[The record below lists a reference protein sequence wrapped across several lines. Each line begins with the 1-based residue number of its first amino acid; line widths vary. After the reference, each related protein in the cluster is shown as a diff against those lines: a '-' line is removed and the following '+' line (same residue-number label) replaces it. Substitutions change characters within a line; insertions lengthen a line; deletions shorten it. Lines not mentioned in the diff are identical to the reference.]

1 MDKQQYEQFQQ
12 IIDGAPIP
20 LPAPAEPA
28 MHPYDARVLAEAAEQ
43 RAFQRTF
50 QEDLRQDA
58 YGSDAWRALRRLEK
72 SAVDAFDESDDTFAE
87 SDDLIEAAAYT
98 AYAELA
104 ELTGYTDLYEP
115 EEFEGFMTEFVNSG
129 AGVLSADQ
137 PMQEAGDAM
146 IAEPAGYED
155 MDMEGDGDFVEL
167 AQWESEPL
175 HPVVPIPDRGLAA
188 RDAMMTEPAG
198 MTFTHA
204 EYVAFAEELE
214 AAERAA
220 QADLAGHIEVG
231 ERVEGT
237 DYPQFAEFVDLAMF
251 DDDDEPAMPTAA
263 NAANSANAVS
273 NMPTMTLDHRVFE
286 FADEEQDYSQQ
297 FVDVDMADMMH
308 LDLIDPLLL
317 KADLINPSLL
327 ETDTIDPLLL
337 DMLDHQIHL
346 AGHQVYPP
354 ASTLANGPNRTATE
368 MDGGA
373 ETSESE
379 TSESETESEP
389 ETEPKL
395 KRGRGSRAATK
406 SRAAPKAPATTKAP
420 AAPKPRA
427 PAAKMDG
434 GAETEPKLKRGR
446 GSRAATKASAATK
459 APAAPKT
466 RAATKAPAAPKAPA
480 VPKTRAAPKSRR

>member
-1 MDKQQYEQFQQ
+1 
-12 IIDGAPIP
+12 
-20 LPAPAEPA
+20 
-28 MHPYDARVLAEAAEQ
+28 
-43 RAFQRTF
+43 
-50 QEDLRQDA
+50 
-58 YGSDAWRALRRLEK
+58 
-72 SAVDAFDESDDTFAE
+72 
-87 SDDLIEAAAYT
+87 
-98 AYAELA
+98 
-104 ELTGYTDLYEP
+104 
-115 EEFEGFMTEFVNSG
+115 MTEFVNSG

-237 DYPQFAEFVDLAMF
+237 DYPQF
-251 DDDDEPAMPTAA
+251 
-263 NAANSANAVS
+263 ANSANAVS